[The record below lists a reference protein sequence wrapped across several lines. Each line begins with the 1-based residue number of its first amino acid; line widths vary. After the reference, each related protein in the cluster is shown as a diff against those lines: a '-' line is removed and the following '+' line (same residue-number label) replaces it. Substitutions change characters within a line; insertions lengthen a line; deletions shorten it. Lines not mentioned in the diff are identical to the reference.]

1 MKALTSIGEF
11 QNEIVPINEI
21 PNETSKKFKKKNNI
35 QMKASII
42 KVASFMRS
50 TDQMVSIKEKFHEM
64 TQKELECLEEIQSSV
79 FTGFFQE

>member
-35 QMKASII
+35 
-42 KVASFMRS
+42 
-50 TDQMVSIKEKFHEM
+50 
-64 TQKELECLEEIQSSV
+64 
-79 FTGFFQE
+79 

>member
-35 QMKASII
+35 QMKASIR